1 MKLFTVPV
9 TCPVCGTSFKG
20 HVLSEYHVEGY
31 TLDFKPLFE
40 NGEKLLKYFLWFCPA
55 CHYAGYDN
63 RFSFGK
69 NSVSLE
75 PAFIEA
81 VMRLPKKSPAP
92 LPYRF
97 YRAGEIGELMGEKGV
112 ALMDYFLK
120 SYWAAKDMKK
130 KEWVKKSS
138 QRILELAEQIYEE
151 AGESE
156 DLFIALY
163 LAGTIYYEQGNME
176 EAAFQFSRMMR
187 IKTIPTQYEKQIKFA
202 LDFLKGHKNEG

>member
-1 MKLFTVPV
+1 
-9 TCPVCGTSFKG
+9 
-20 HVLSEYHVEGY
+20 
-31 TLDFKPLFE
+31 
-40 NGEKLLKYFLWFCPA
+40 
-55 CHYAGYDN
+55 
-63 RFSFGK
+63 
-69 NSVSLE
+69 
-75 PAFIEA
+75 
-81 VMRLPKKSPAP
+81 
-92 LPYRF
+92 
-97 YRAGEIGELMGEKGV
+97 
-112 ALMDYFLK
+112 
-120 SYWAAKDMKK
+120 DMKK